1 MRGLRFW
8 MRYFLETL
16 GVGLLVGLFFL
27 VLMGFGAEGDA
38 MEAVLFCIPY
48 YITLGCALSI
58 MIVAFSTHILYIPLV
73 LSMGST
79 RREAYWGFLLYRLA
93 SAAFPMLI
101 SLIVWL
107 IMPGDIARDGL
118 QVLPMMAL
126 VLLSMIHFG
135 SLAGLAYQKLK
146 ILGIILLMV
155 ICGGVGGIASLLI
168 NGFNLDLSGI
178 LGAMSQ
184 VWVIGVLVWLILAA
198 MDLLAT
204 YLALRSREVK
214 L

>member
-8 MRYFLETL
+8 LRYFLETI
-16 GVGLLVGLFFL
+16 GIGLLVGAFFL
-27 VLMGFGAEGDA
+27 ALMGVGAEGDA
-38 MEAVLFCIPY
+38 LAAVLFCIPY
-48 YITLGCALSI
+48 YITIGCALSI
-58 MIVAFSTHILYIPLV
+58 MLVAFSTHILYIPLV

-79 RREAYWGFLLYRLA
+79 RRETYWGFFLYRLL
-93 SAAFPMLI
+93 SAAAPLLI
-101 SLIVWL
+101 ALIIWL
-107 IMPGDIARDGL
+107 VIPGDIAQDGL
-118 QVLPMMAL
+118 RVLPMLAL
-126 VLLSMIHFG
+126 VLLSAIHFG

-168 NGFNLDLSGI
+168 NGFNLDLSEI
-178 LGAMSQ
+178 LGMMNQA
-184 VWVIGVLVWLILAA
+184 WAIGILVWLILAA

-204 YLALRSREVK
+204 YFALQSREVK